1 MGIVQA
7 ACVIGG
13 LSRVEAIGSRVLDGF
28 PRGESFVRG
37 LNTPAQGSNL
47 ASVQTQSRNPTGKH
61 GCSKLLILESFGV
74 SGGHSLGKEQLSLS
88 KPSPCSIPTKG
99 ALCELREGF

>member
-1 MGIVQA
+1 MGAPSSKV
-7 ACVIGG
+7 
-13 LSRVEAIGSRVLDGF
+13 RDWSRVLDGF
-28 PRGESFVRG
+28 PRGETFVRG

-47 ASVQTQSRNPTGKH
+47 DSVQIQSRNPTGKH

-88 KPSPCSIPTKG
+88 KPSPCSKTGIPTKG
-99 ALCELREGF
+99 ALCELREVF